1 MRLIGDS
8 EIDAYSRKHPE
19 SAASLNRWRKVV
31 KETKFSSVSH
41 LKLTFPRSY
50 DYVRP
55 CCHVFDIAN
64 NRHRLIALIDF
75 KLGLVNVVDL
85 MDHKRYDGWRCQ

>member
-1 MRLIGDS
+1 MRLIGDGL
-8 EIDAYSRKHPE
+8 IDAYKRRHPE
-19 SAASLNRWRKVV
+19 SAASLSRWRKVV
-31 KETKFSSVSH
+31 KETGFSSVND
-41 LKLTFPRSY
+41 LKRTFPRSY

-75 KLGLVNVVDL
+75 KLGLVNVSDI
-85 MDHKRYDGWRCQ
+85 MDHRRYDGWRCE